1 MQVLIFINSNN
12 KKLLLDVEVQQLQEP
27 VEPLLCLI
35 SKNIETRLKS
45 TKNKN
50 NAEVDAVLIF
60 AELHDEEDWYP

>member
-1 MQVLIFINSNN
+1 M
-12 KKLLLDVEVQQLQEP
+12 EVQQLEEP

-35 SKNIETRLKS
+35 SKNTETRLKS